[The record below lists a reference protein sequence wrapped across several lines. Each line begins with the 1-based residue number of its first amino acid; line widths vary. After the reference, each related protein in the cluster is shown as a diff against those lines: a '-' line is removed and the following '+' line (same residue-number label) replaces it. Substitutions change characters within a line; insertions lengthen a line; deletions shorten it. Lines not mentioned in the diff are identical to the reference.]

1 MKISCIIKVNKKLKT
16 ERTIKNGQPRK
27 KNWQHRV
34 HKTKYKTKQ
43 KHSTI
48 CVGHHYPQTNTNN
61 ANKTTGVKYE
71 SNMIFMRKS

>member
-1 MKISCIIKVNKKLKT
+1 MPVTIKVNKKLKT
-16 ERTIKNGQPRK
+16 ERRMKNGQPRK
-27 KNWQHRV
+27 KKWQPRV

-61 ANKTTGVKYE
+61 ANNTPHNVRYR
-71 SNMIFMRKS
+71 IMRVA